1 MVLLRVLAN
10 SKFKI
15 IRSKLILMKVIIS
28 GGGTGGHVFPAIAI
42 ANEFKKQRPDAE
54 ILFVGAKGKLEMEK
68 VPKAGFPIKG
78 LWISGFHRKLTF
90 RNLMFPFKLVS
101 SLFKAFSIIQSFK
114 PDVVIGVGGYASGPT
129 LQVATM
135 KGIPTLIQEQN
146 SFPGITNR
154 LLAKKVNKICVAYD
168 GMERFFP
175 KEKIIL
181 TGNPVRQDIIELADK
196 GMEGK
201 KYFGLDQNKKTIFL
215 FGGSLGARTLNDAMA
230 ANKDL
235 LEKNQNVQVLWQA
248 GKLYIDEFKNSA
260 TAQLPN
266 VKILP
271 FVDRMDLAY
280 AMADIMIT
288 RAGAST
294 ISELCLV
301 GKPVILI
308 PSPNVSEDHQTMNA
322 KAISSKDGGVL
333 VEDKN
338 AKKML
343 EQALHILDNEQ
354 VMNDMKNN
362 IQKLAKANATKNIV
376 SEILM
381 LNDKF

>member
-1 MVLLRVLAN
+1 MQKQKEFEPNEIVVV
-10 SKFKI
+10 KKV
-15 IRSKLILMKVIIS
+15 KVIIS

-54 ILFVGAKGKLEMEK
+54 ILFVGAKGKIEMEK

-78 LWISGFHRKLTF
+78 LWISGFHRKLTL

-101 SLFKAFSIIQSFK
+101 SLFNAFGIIQSFK

-154 LLAKKVNKICVAYD
+154 LLAKKVNRICVAYE
-168 GMERFFP
+168 GMNKFFP
-175 KEKIIL
+175 KEKIRL
-181 TGNPVRQDIIELADK
+181 TGNPVRQDIVELT
-196 GMEGK
+196 GK
-201 KYFGLDQNKKTIFL
+201 KEEGLKHFGLDLNKKTILL
-215 FGGSLGARTLNDAMA
+215 FGGSLGARTLNDSMA
-230 ANKDL
+230 TNKDL

-248 GKLYIDEFKNSA
+248 GKLYIEEFKQSA

-271 FVDRMDLAY
+271 FIDRMDLAY
-280 AMADIMIT
+280 AMADVVIC
-288 RAGAST
+288 RAGALT

-301 GKPVILI
+301 AKPAILI
-308 PSPNVSEDHQTMNA
+308 PSPNVAEDHQTMNA
-322 KAISSKDGGVL
+322 KALSSKDAGIL

-338 AKKML
+338 AKMML
-343 EQALHILDNEQ
+343 EQALNILDNEQ
-354 VMNDMKNN
+354 VMNDIKIN
-362 IQKLAKANATKNIV
+362 IQKLAKANAAENIV
-376 SEILM
+376 SEILQII
-381 LNDKF
+381 K

>member
-1 MVLLRVLAN
+1 MQKQKEFEPNEIVVV
-10 SKFKI
+10 K
-15 IRSKLILMKVIIS
+15 KLKVIIS
-28 GGGTGGHVFPAIAI
+28 GGGSGGHVFPAIAI
-42 ANEFKKQRPDAE
+42 ANEFKKQCPDAE
-54 ILFVGAKGKLEMEK
+54 ILFVGAKGKIEMEK

-78 LWISGFHRKLTF
+78 LWISGFHRKLAL

-101 SLFKAFSIIQSFK
+101 SLFKAFGIIQSFK

-154 LLAKKVNKICVAYD
+154 LLAKKVNRICVAYE
-168 GMERFFP
+168 GMNKFFP
-175 KEKIIL
+175 EEKIRL
-181 TGNPVRQDIIELADK
+181 TGNPVRQDIVELTDK
-196 GMEGK
+196 KEEGLK
-201 KYFGLDQNKKTIFL
+201 HFGLVQNKRTILL
-215 FGGSLGARTLNDAMA
+215 FGGSLGARTLNDSMA

-248 GKLYIDEFKNSA
+248 GKLYIEEFNQSA
-260 TAQLPN
+260 TAQLDN

-271 FVDRMDLAY
+271 FIDRMDLAY
-280 AMADIMIT
+280 AMADVVIC
-288 RAGAST
+288 RAGALT

-301 GKPVILI
+301 GKPAILI
-308 PSPNVSEDHQTMNA
+308 PSPNVAEDHQTMNA
-322 KAISSKDGGVL
+322 KALSTKDAGIL

-354 VMNDMKNN
+354 VMNDLKKN
-362 IQKLAKANATKNIV
+362 IRKLAKANAATNIV
-376 SEILM
+376 SEILQII
-381 LNDKF
+381 K

>member
-1 MVLLRVLAN
+1 
-10 SKFKI
+10 
-15 IRSKLILMKVIIS
+15 MKVIIS

-42 ANEFKKQRPDAE
+42 ANEFKRQRPDVD

-78 LWISGFHRKLTF
+78 LWISGFHRKLTL

-101 SLFKAFSIIQSFK
+101 SLFKAFGIIQSFK

-154 LLAKKVNKICVAYD
+154 LLAKKVNRICVAYD
-168 GMERFFP
+168 GMEKFFP

-196 GMEGK
+196 GKKGK
-201 KYFGLDQNKKTIFL
+201 KHFGLDQNKKTILL
-215 FGGSLGARTLNDAMA
+215 FGGSLGARTLNNAMA

-248 GKLYIDEFKNSA
+248 GKLYIEEFKNAA

-271 FVDRMDLAY
+271 FIDRMDLAY
-280 AMADIMIT
+280 AMADVMIT

-322 KAISSKDGGVL
+322 KALSTKNAGVL
-333 VEDKN
+333 VEEKN
-338 AKKML
+338 AKTML

-354 VMNDMKNN
+354 VINGLKNN
-362 IQKLAKANATKNIV
+362 IQKLAKADAAENIV
-376 SEILM
+376 SEILQIV
-381 LNDKF
+381 K

>member
-1 MVLLRVLAN
+1 MQKQKEFEPNEIVVV
-10 SKFKI
+10 K
-15 IRSKLILMKVIIS
+15 KLKVIIS
-28 GGGTGGHVFPAIAI
+28 GGGSGGHVFPAIAI

-54 ILFVGAKGKLEMEK
+54 ILFVGAKGKIEMEK

-78 LWISGFHRKLTF
+78 LWISGFHRKLTL

-101 SLFKAFSIIQSFK
+101 SLFKAFGIIQSFK

-154 LLAKKVNKICVAYD
+154 LLAKKVNRICVAYD
-168 GMERFFP
+168 GMNKFFP
-175 KEKIIL
+175 KEKIRL
-181 TGNPVRQDIIELADK
+181 TGNPVRQDIVELT
-196 GMEGK
+196 GK
-201 KYFGLDQNKKTIFL
+201 KEEGLKHFGLDQNKKTILL
-215 FGGSLGARTLNDAMA
+215 FGGSLGARTLNDSMA
-230 ANKDL
+230 TNKDL

-248 GKLYIDEFKNSA
+248 GKLYIEEFKKSA
-260 TAQLPN
+260 TAQLDN

-271 FVDRMDLAY
+271 FIDRMDLAY
-280 AMADIMIT
+280 AMADVVIC
-288 RAGAST
+288 RAGALT

-301 GKPVILI
+301 AKPAILI

-322 KAISSKDGGVL
+322 KALSTKDAGIL

-338 AKKML
+338 AKTML

-354 VMNDMKNN
+354 VMNSIKNN
-362 IQKLAKANATKNIV
+362 IQKLAKAKAAENIV
-376 SEILM
+376 SEILQIV
-381 LNDKF
+381 K